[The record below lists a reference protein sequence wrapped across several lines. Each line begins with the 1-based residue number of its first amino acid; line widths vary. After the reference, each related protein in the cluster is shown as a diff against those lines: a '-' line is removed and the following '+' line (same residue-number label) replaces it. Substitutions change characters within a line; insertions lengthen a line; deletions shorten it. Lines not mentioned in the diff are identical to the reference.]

1 MKKIIFIFFF
11 PLLFISCEK
20 EDHDILTGKWV
31 WVKTIIPYGGLVSNP
46 QTSGFTKTLEFLG
59 NGKMKEYKN
68 ELLINTSNYII
79 EINPY
84 NANDC
89 LLKSTIV
96 TSHFNII
103 DDSLIFNEA
112 YVDGPVSTYVRR
124 N

>member
-11 PLLFISCEK
+11 SLLFISCEK
-20 EDHDILTGKWV
+20 EDRDILTGKWV